1 MGKLI
6 EQPLIVRRGVPYF
19 LLFSLYAII
28 NTYLPIMLRVLDFS
42 TAQIG
47 ILLGIIE
54 IVGVCA
60 PFFIT
65 RQLDK
70 TGRYGLIMCIF
81 GFDIALLLLPLLR
94 FHSFLVTALCLG
106 IFAVGFKGMVPVLD
120 GFTTKALG
128 QQDAQYGKIRALGS
142 AGFVGMNLFLQMHSF
157 ISGKNPVSMILT
169 VSVVALVFVVTLRW
183 VPDLY
188 GLTGISAGEKFH
200 TGTDDTSNISIQDE
214 QEPLAIG
221 AFSGEPVKSQESC
234 SVEKFSDN
242 SIKPNERAKTA
253 GERLVDV
260 RSLFAGFPQL
270 FWECLLLIFLAFLG
284 LVPCQRFFS
293 LYVEEYIKV
302 EASAGLW
309 ALSAMAEI
317 PLLIISGKLI
327 RRFGK
332 ERLLAVCLLSVIIR
346 NCCYIFIPGISGA
359 VVGQLLHSLSFGL
372 FHPLGVLLCVLHS
385 YGKTVTAMTFFTA
398 ANGIAYVIGSIV
410 GGYVIEYL
418 GYPALFLLFNIFPIA
433 GIVFY
438 LFIMRQKNNRTSL
451 KNSVDFLEVSAIE

>member
-1 MGKLI
+1 MEKSI
-6 EQPLIVRRGVPYF
+6 EQPLILRRGVPYF
-19 LLFSLYAII
+19 LLFSIYAII
-28 NTYLPIMLRVLDFS
+28 NAYLPIMLRTLGFS

-70 TGRYGLIMCIF
+70 TGRYGLVMCIF

-94 FHSFLVTALCLG
+94 FHSFFVTAVCLG

-128 QQDAQYGKIRALGS
+128 QHDAQYGKIRALGS
-142 AGFVGMNLFLQMHSF
+142 VGFVSMNLFLQMHPF

-169 VSVVALVFVVTLRW
+169 VSVGALMFVIMLRW

-188 GLTGISAGEKFH
+188 GLTGVPAGINFD
-200 TGTDDTSNISIQDE
+200 TGATGDTSNTSIQNG
-214 QEPLAIG
+214 QEPLAIKMCS
-221 AFSGEPVKSQESC
+221 AEPIRLQEPC
-234 SVEKFSDN
+234 VVEKFSDDPIESN
-242 SIKPNERAKTA
+242 GRVKTA

-260 RSLFAGFPQL
+260 RSLFTAFPKL

-359 VVGQLLHSLSFGL
+359 VIGQLLHSLSFGL
-372 FHPLGVLLCVLHS
+372 FHPLSVLLCVLLS
-385 YGKTVTAMTFFTA
+385 YGNTVTAMAFFTA
-398 ANGIAYVIGSIV
+398 ANGIAYVIGSMA

-418 GYPALFLLFNIFPIA
+418 GYPALFLLFSIFPAI
-433 GIVFY
+433 GICLY
-438 LFIMRQKNNRTSL
+438 LLTMRQKR
-451 KNSVDFLEVSAIE
+451 

>member
-1 MGKLI
+1 MEKAI
-6 EQPLIVRRGVPYF
+6 TQPLIVRRGMPYF
-19 LLFSLYAII
+19 LLFSIYAIV
-28 NTYLPIMLRVLDFS
+28 NTYVPIMLRTLGFS

-47 ILLGIIE
+47 ILLGVIE
-54 IVGVCA
+54 IAGVCA

-70 TGRYGLIMCIF
+70 TGRYGLAMCIF

-120 GFTTKALG
+120 GFTTKALR

-142 AGFVGMNLFLQMHSF
+142 AGFVSMNLFLQMHSF

-169 VSVVALVFVVTLRW
+169 VSAVALMFVITLRW

-188 GLTGISAGEKFH
+188 GLTGVSAGEKFD
-200 TGTDDTSNISIQDE
+200 TGTDDTSNTS

-221 AFSGEPVKSQESC
+221 SSSGEPIRSQESC
-234 SVEKFSDN
+234 SVEKFSDDP
-242 SIKPNERAKTA
+242 IKPNEQVKTA

-260 RSLFAGFPQL
+260 RSLFAAFPKL

-398 ANGIAYVIGSIV
+398 ANGIAYVIGSII

-418 GYPALFLLFNIFPIA
+418 GYPALFLLFNVFPSA

-438 LFIMRQKNNRTSL
+438 LFIMRQK
-451 KNSVDFLEVSAIE
+451 K